1 MTWVRSKPKLEEVE
15 VPVAVDH
22 QHTPARSASEG
33 LASERSLA
41 LAKFGRAS
49 LLGLLAA
56 IAGCNTSA
64 IDSVRPDE
72 KAAKLIREKLAT
84 QAATAATAAD
94 MAAVESG
101 GGETATLKGKFVLD
115 GTAPTPEAIAVN
127 QDAAVCGIHNL
138 VRESL
143 MVKDGA
149 IQNVCIWLSSPKIK
163 GQAAGKQIVMD
174 NKDCRFNPHVVAMQA
189 GDTLVLKNSDP
200 VPHNT
205 KGSPRSNQEF
215 NVIIPPNST
224 QDIKTIT
231 KSEGKPFKVECS
243 IHSWMA
249 GYVVVTDGPF
259 AAATGEDGTFEIKGL
274 PANTPLEFQVW
285 QEAGNQISKVN
296 VDGKDANWSQGRFKI
311 TLKPGENDLGT
322 IKATIG
328 KGT

>member
-1 MTWVRSKPKLEEVE
+1 MPI
-15 VPVAVDH
+15 AVDH
-22 QHTPARSASEG
+22 QHTLARSASEG
-33 LASERSLA
+33 LAAERSLA
-41 LAKFGRAS
+41 VARLGRAF
-49 LLGLLAA
+49 LLGLVAA
-56 IAGCNTSA
+56 AAGCNTSA

-84 QAATAATAAD
+84 QVATATTAAD
-94 MAAVESG
+94 TVAVETG
-101 GGETATLKGKFVLD
+101 GGETATLKGKFVLN
-115 GTAPTPEAIAVN
+115 GTAPTPEAITVN

-163 GQAAGKQIVMD
+163 GQGAGKVEMD
-174 NKDCRFNPHVVAMQA
+174 NKDCRFSPHVVAMQA

-259 AAATGEDGTFEIKGL
+259 AAVTKADGTFEIKGL

-296 VDGKDANWSQGRFKI
+296 VDGKDTNWSQGRFKM